1 MVHSRSS
8 SVHFG
13 PPIPLP
19 AAHTVNKGTNSYA
32 NLSYA
37 DFLPRYASENPW
49 KGYIPVKATRFGR
62 NAAIAVLAVGA
73 LALTA
78 CGSDNATGAPAAT
91 QSAAGV
97 KVTGTLTGIGSS
109 AQGAAMDAWKT
120 NFASANPG
128 ATVQYSPD
136 GSGAGRKA
144 ILDGSAQF
152 AGSDAY
158 MTDAELASSKTKCG
172 TDGAINIPV
181 YISPIAVAFNI
192 PNVKDLKLDATTVA
206 KIFRGQIT
214 NWNDPAIAALNAGVT
229 LPDLKVTPVNRSDDS
244 GTTQNFTDYLASAAP
259 SVWTDKAAGLW
270 PASLKG
276 ENAKGTSGVVKTVT
290 DTPGAVTYADDSA
303 VSGKLGTAQIK
314 VGSDFVKISADAAA
328 KAVELGKPVAGR
340 PAGDLSI
347 KLDRTTTDSSAYPV
361 VLVSYHVVCTT
372 YDKQAT
378 ADLVKAF
385 ESYVVSDA
393 GQQAAAGSA
402 KSAPLSKALQD
413 KAKAAVDSIKA
424 KA

>member
-1 MVHSRSS
+1 M
-8 SVHFG
+8 
-13 PPIPLP
+13 
-19 AAHTVNKGTNSYA
+19 
-32 NLSYA
+32 
-37 DFLPRYASENPW
+37 
-49 KGYIPVKATRFGR
+49 KATRFGR

-73 LALTA
+73 LALSA
-78 CGSDNATGAPAAT
+78 CGSDNATNAPAASQT
-91 QSAAGV
+91 ATGP
-97 KVTGTLTGIGSS
+97 KVTGTLTGVGATSTS
-109 AQGAAMDAWKT
+109 AAMDSWKAA
-120 NFASANPG
+120 FASANPG

-144 ILDGSAQF
+144 IIDGSAQF

-158 MTDAELASSKTKCG
+158 LTDAELASSKTKCG
-172 TDGAINIPV
+172 PDGAINIPV
-181 YISPIAVAFNI
+181 YVSPIAVAFNI

-214 NWNDPAIAALNAGVT
+214 NWNDPAIAAMNAGVT
-229 LPDLKVTPVNRSDDS
+229 LPDLKITPVHRSDDS
-244 GTTQNFTDYLASAAP
+244 GTTQNFTDYLAAAAP

-270 PASLKG
+270 PAALGG

-290 DTPGAVTYADDSA
+290 DTPGAVVYADDSA

-340 PAGDLSI
+340 PASDLSI
-347 KLDRTTTDSSAYPV
+347 KLDRTTTDSTAYPV
-361 VLVSYHVVCTT
+361 VLVSYHVVCST
-372 YDKQAT
+372 YDSQAT

-393 GQQAAAGSA
+393 GQQAAASAA

-413 KAKAAVDSIKA
+413 KAKAAVASIKA

>member
-1 MVHSRSS
+1 M
-8 SVHFG
+8 
-13 PPIPLP
+13 
-19 AAHTVNKGTNSYA
+19 
-32 NLSYA
+32 
-37 DFLPRYASENPW
+37 
-49 KGYIPVKATRFGR
+49 KALRFGR
-62 NAAIAVLAVGA
+62 HAAIAVIAAGA

-78 CGSDNATGAPAAT
+78 CGSDNATGNTPAGNQT
-91 QSAAGV
+91 SAGP
-97 KVTGTLTGIGSS
+97 KVTGTLTGIGASS
-109 AQGAAMDAWKT
+109 TGAAMDAWKAG
-120 NFASANPG
+120 FASANSG

-144 ILDGSAQF
+144 IIDGSAQF

-158 MTDAELASSKTKCG
+158 LKDEELASSKAQCG
-172 TDGAINIPV
+172 PEGAINIPV
-181 YISPIAVAFNI
+181 YISPIAVAFNLPGI
-192 PNVKDLKLDATTVA
+192 TDLKLDATTVA
-206 KIFRGQIT
+206 KIFRGQVAT
-214 NWNDPAIAALNAGVT
+214 WNDPSVAALNPGVT

-244 GTTQNFTDYLASAAP
+244 GTTSNFTDYLAAAAP
-259 SVWTDKAAGLW
+259 EVWTDKAAGVW

-328 KAVELGKPVAGR
+328 KAVEAGKSVDGRSANDVA
-340 PAGDLSI
+340 I
-347 KLDRTTTDSSAYPV
+347 KLDRRTTAAGAYPV

-372 YDKQAT
+372 YDKKET

-393 GQQAAAGSA
+393 GQKAAAGAA